1 LLAIRDGRPRA
12 AASAYTGARLVQHS
26 TGVRDG
32 AAGFVEF
39 YEGFIERNPVRYVRV
54 VRSIQDGRH
63 VFLHVFQSLNKG
75 ESEWVTTDFFD
86 TDSDDR
92 VIEHWG
98 VVGPYPGHTQSG
110 RTAIDGPTEI
120 RDLDRTGE
128 NKATVRKMI
137 KKVLMPGGK
146 PSKVDR
152 YFSDTYVAHNDE
164 LVDGVKSFH
173 DLVAE
178 RDALVY
184 DEIVLVVGEG
194 NFVATLCRVR
204 KRGVAYAQTDIFRL
218 EHGLIVEHWANS
230 EVVLPEEQWVNSGP
244 F

>member
-1 LLAIRDGRPRA
+1 
-12 AASAYTGARLVQHS
+12 LVQHS

-32 AAGFVEF
+32 ADGFVEF
-39 YEGFIERNPVRYVRV
+39 FEPFIERNPVRYVRI
-54 VRSIQDGRH
+54 VRSIEDGRH
-63 VFLHVFQSLNKG
+63 VFLHVFQSLNHG

-92 VIEHWG
+92 VIEHWD
-98 VVGPYPGHTQSG
+98 VIAPYPGPTESG

-120 RDLDRTGE
+120 SDLDRTDE
-128 NKATVRKMI
+128 NKAIVRKMI

-146 PSKVDR
+146 PSRVDR

-164 LVDGVKSFH
+164 LADGVRSFH
-173 DLVAE
+173 DLAAA

-184 DEIVLVVGEG
+184 DKIVLLVGEG
-194 NFVATLCRVR
+194 SFVATLCRVR
-204 KRGVAYAQTDIFRL
+204 KDDVAYAQTDIFRL
-218 EHGLIVEHWANS
+218 QHGLIVEHWANS
-230 EVVLPEEQWVNSGP
+230 EVVLPEEQWVNSGK